1 MKTIKIEKWKISTK
15 ITMLYLILSVLLLT
29 ALIPTVY
36 FMVENS
42 LRESLSGNMQI
53 SASAVESAITEEDG
67 KISIE
72 QSKIE
77 KTSIKPGVYVQVTDQ
92 DGEILYQSRDAEF
105 VFEMAGNEKELE
117 RQWSYLTEEKTIDG
131 QKIQIQVLG
140 NIYFNDFL
148 NDFFWML
155 LLLIPC
161 YMLLA
166 GLGSRYLAKRA
177 LQPIRQITETA
188 NKISEGDLSKR
199 IDGIVSQ
206 DEVGELASTFNRMLE
221 ELEVSF
227 QRERQFTSDA
237 SHELRTPM
245 TVITACTEDI
255 LHTDSPE
262 IIEENIK
269 VIQKENQRMT
279 KMLSQLLMLSR
290 GYEGRYHF
298 QRERLG
304 LYDMVESVSESLAGM
319 ASVKGIEI
327 HNEIA
332 EQQIIYA
339 DQSLFTQLLVNLI
352 ENAIKYGKEEG
363 NVWIS
368 FEKKESRYRL
378 SIKDDGIGISE
389 EDLPKIFERFYRAD
403 KARDRNGSGLGLA
416 IVKWIVTLHG
426 WKIAVKSEVG
436 TGTEIIVGRI
446 KQVGH

>member
-1 MKTIKIEKWKISTK
+1 M
-15 ITMLYLILSVLLLT
+15 
-29 ALIPTVY
+29 
-36 FMVENS
+36 
-42 LRESLSGNMQI
+42 
-53 SASAVESAITEEDG
+53 
-67 KISIE
+67 
-72 QSKIE
+72 
-77 KTSIKPGVYVQVTDQ
+77 
-92 DGEILYQSRDAEF
+92 
-105 VFEMAGNEKELE
+105 
-117 RQWSYLTEEKTIDG
+117 
-131 QKIQIQVLG
+131 
-140 NIYFNDFL
+140 
-148 NDFFWML
+148 
-155 LLLIPC
+155 
-161 YMLLA
+161 
-166 GLGSRYLAKRA
+166 
-177 LQPIRQITETA
+177 
-188 NKISEGDLSKR
+188 SKR

-206 DEVGELASTFNRMLE
+206 DEVGELASTFKRMLE

-319 ASVKGIEI
+319 AAVKEIQI

-339 DQSLFTQLLVNLI
+339 DQSFFTQLLVNLI

-426 WKIAVKSEVG
+426 WKIAVKCETG
-436 TGTEIIVGRI
+436 KGTEIIVGRI
-446 KQVGH
+446 KQV